1 MKKRYFTYISA
12 VAIACLLTTSVMA
25 AEGVTI
31 PLPDPIT
38 AGGRPFM
45 EVLTA
50 RQSSRSFASPALE
63 PQTLSNVL
71 YAAYGISHNGMHTI
85 PTAKNEQNLS
95 VYVFNAEGVWKY
107 NPQMNGLLLI
117 SEQDQRALFNTQ
129 SYMQTVPLIL
139 VYTGSDPINSP
150 MQAGAAFQ
158 NVGLYAAN
166 AGLSNVVRGYF
177 DKQAVK
183 QALNLP
189 PDEQVII
196 SQAVGQPE

>member
-1 MKKRYFTYISA
+1 MKRARI
-12 VAIACLLTTSVMA
+12 IQLLGLGVGCFMAAQVMA
-25 AEGVTI
+25 AESVTL
-31 PLPDPIT
+31 PLPNPIT

-50 RQSSRSFASPALE
+50 RQSNRTFAPPALE
-63 PQTLSNVL
+63 SQTLSNVL
-71 YAAYGISHNGMHTI
+71 YAAYGISHDGKHTI
-85 PTAKNEQNLS
+85 PTAKNEQNLT

-117 SEQDQRALFNTQ
+117 SEQDQRSLFNTQ

-139 VYTGSDPINSP
+139 VYTGSDPVNSP

-158 NVGLYAAN
+158 NVGLYAASV
-166 AGLSNVVRGYF
+166 GLSNVVRGYF

-183 QALNLP
+183 TALKLP
-189 PDEQVII
+189 MDEQVII
-196 SQAVGQPE
+196 SQAVGWPE